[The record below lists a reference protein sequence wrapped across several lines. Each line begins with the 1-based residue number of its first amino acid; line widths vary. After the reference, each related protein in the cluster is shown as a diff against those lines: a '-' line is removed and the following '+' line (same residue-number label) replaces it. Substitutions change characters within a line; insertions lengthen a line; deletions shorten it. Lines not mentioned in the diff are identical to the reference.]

1 MRRFNP
7 FSGKVQNGLEAN
19 TFDVGNVKITV
30 RNVIAEGG
38 FSSVYLARDA
48 VHVSTKQY
56 TLRHIVMASVGSMER
71 RD

>member
-38 FSSVYLARDA
+38 FSSVFLAKDE
-48 VHVSTKQY
+48 VHVSTK
-56 TLRHIVMASVGSMER
+56 
-71 RD
+71 